1 MPTTFGSAPKENID
15 MARLNLRNWRLLPLA
30 LLLLVACE
38 DADDF
43 NNVIEQVSCSDGI
56 QNGDETGVDCGGACP
71 VCLDGLDFSGVFIQ
85 QDVAGRPAINTVFNS
100 EGALQ
105 DAFNR
110 SLLSTRGTEDFIDG
124 SNNLT
129 FPGVFQENIE
139 QSFVGYLLDE
149 APVSFG
155 SNVLGFDAA
164 GFAEFLATT
173 DALQLA
179 AEGTTTY
186 RSADLWFTG
195 RNLSDDV
202 MDTTML
208 LLYGGPQGDRFDG
221 VNGPML
227 ISDGIGV
234 GDRLFSAEFPFLEA
248 PLTE

>member
-1 MPTTFGSAPKENID
+1 MLTTFGSAPKENID
-15 MARLNLRNWRLLPLA
+15 MARLNLLTWKLLPLV
-30 LLLLVACE
+30 LFLLVACE

-56 QNGDETGVDCGGACP
+56 QNGDETGVD
-71 VCLDGLDFSGVFIQ
+71 FSGEFIQ

-110 SLLSTRGTEDFIDG
+110 SLLTARGTEDFIDG

-149 APVSFG
+149 VPVSFG

-234 GDRLFSAEFPFLEA
+234 GDRLFSADFPFLEA